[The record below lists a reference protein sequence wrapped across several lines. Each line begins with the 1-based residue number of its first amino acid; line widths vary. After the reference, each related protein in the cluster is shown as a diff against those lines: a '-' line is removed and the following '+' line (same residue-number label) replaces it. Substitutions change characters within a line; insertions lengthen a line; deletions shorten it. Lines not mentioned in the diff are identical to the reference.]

1 MKVTFKKETLNP
13 NSIEKRDLYLRDKYV
28 GQYDYGVYSKI
39 VLLKAKKQELL
50 PDYENFIC
58 GMIHKYFN
66 IEIDN
71 KHDIEKAEK
80 ICIEKENCSLINWIN
95 DELKKLGD
103 NYVPTK

>member
-1 MKVTFKKETLNP
+1 MKVTVKSETLNP

-58 GMIHKYFN
+58 GMIHKHFN
-66 IEIDN
+66 VDILN
-71 KHDIEKAEK
+71 KKDIENVMKLCK
-80 ICIEKENCSLINWIN
+80 EKEHINLIDWVNN
-95 DELKKLGD
+95 MLQEESKKYYED
-103 NYVPTK
+103 

>member
-1 MKVTFKKETLNP
+1 
-13 NSIEKRDLYLRDKYV
+13 
-28 GQYDYGVYSKI
+28 
-39 VLLKAKKQELL
+39 
-50 PDYENFIC
+50 
-58 GMIHKYFN
+58 MIHKHFN

>member
-58 GMIHKYFN
+58 GMIHK
-66 IEIDN
+66 
-71 KHDIEKAEK
+71 HDIEKAEK